1 MAEKKG
7 KTRRRKSKA
16 RRILDTYLI
25 DPLKIIA
32 RNKAGLVGFIGL
44 IIYILMATVGPM
56 LVPLDTQARPGQMY
70 LPPSWEHPLGT
81 DSEGRDILSQIVN
94 GASDVLFVAFLAGV
108 ITVVIATLLGTIA
121 GFKGGAVDAF
131 IMAIDDILLTIPQF
145 PLLSVLSA
153 LISLDNLTL
162 AVIIGVLSW
171 PALARAIRSQ
181 VLSVKSRDFI
191 EAARALDLGTRHIVF
206 TEIMPNLMSYIVV
219 SLIFAMTG
227 AVYAQVGLVFLGFV
241 PFQSQNWG
249 VMINLAWTRGAIFFK
264 DSIYYILAPIIAIS
278 GFQLSAI
285 MFSRALE
292 EIFNPRLRER

>member
-1 MAEKKG
+1 MAESRA
-7 KTRRRKSKA
+7 RRRKKSKA
-16 RRILDTYLI
+16 RQILDTYVI
-25 DPLKIIA
+25 EPLKIIA
-32 RNKAGLVGFIGL
+32 RNKAGLIGFIGL
-44 IIYILMATVGPM
+44 IIYILMATVGPI
-56 LVPLDTQARPGQMY
+56 LVPLDMQAKPNQMY

-81 DSEGRDILSQIVN
+81 DSEGRDIFSQIVN

-121 GFKGGAVDAF
+121 GFKGGAVDAI

-153 LISLDNLTL
+153 LVSLDNLTL
-162 AVIIGVLSW
+162 ASIIGLLSW

-241 PFQSQNWG
+241 PFESQNWG

-264 DSIYYILAPIIAIS
+264 DSIYYILAPILAIS

-292 EIFNPRLRER
+292 EIFNPRLREG

>member
-1 MAEKKG
+1 MSVKH
-7 KTRRRKSKA
+7 RRRKSKA
-16 RRILDTYLI
+16 RRALESYLI
-25 DPLKIIA
+25 VPLKVIV
-32 RNKAGLVGFIGL
+32 RNKAGLFGFIGI
-44 IIYILMATVGPM
+44 IIYVLMATVGPM
-56 LVPLDTQARPGQMY
+56 VVPLDNQPKPNQMY
-70 LPPSWEHPLGT
+70 LPPSWQHPLGT
-81 DSEGRDILSQIVN
+81 DSEGRDIFSQIVH
-94 GASDVLFVAFLAGV
+94 GSRDVLFVAFLAGV
-108 ITVVIATLLGTIA
+108 ITVVIATLLGTVA
-121 GFKGGAVDAF
+121 GFKGGLVDAT
-131 IMAIDDILLTIPQF
+131 IMAVDDILLTIPQF

-153 LISLDNLTL
+153 VMRLDNLLL
-162 AVIIGVLSW
+162 ATIIGVLSW

-206 TEIMPNLMSYIVV
+206 VEIMPNLMSYVVV

-227 AVYAQVGLVFLGFV
+227 AIYAQVGLVFLGLV

-264 DSIYYILAPIIAIS
+264 NSIWYILSPIVAIA

-292 EIFNPRLRER
+292 EIFNPRLREG

>member
-1 MAEKKG
+1 MSKRRV
-7 KTRRRKSKA
+7 RRRKSRA
-16 RRILDTYLI
+16 RRILETFVI

-44 IIYILMATVGPM
+44 IIYILMATVGPI
-56 LVPLDTQARPGQMY
+56 LVPLDTQVKPGQMY
-70 LPPSWEHPLGT
+70 LPPSLQHPMGT
-81 DSEGRDILSQIVN
+81 DSEGRDIFSQIVN
-94 GASDVLFVAFLAGV
+94 GASDVLFVAFLAGI
-108 ITVVIATLLGTIA
+108 ITVVIATLLGTFA
-121 GFKGGAVDAF
+121 GFKGGWVDAA
-131 IMAIDDILLTIPQF
+131 IMAVDDILLTIPQF

-153 LISLDNLTL
+153 LVRLDNPTL
-162 AVIIGVLSW
+162 ATIIGILSW

-181 VLSVKSRDFI
+181 VLSVKERDFI
-191 EAARALDLGTRHIVF
+191 EAARALDLGTGHIIF
-206 TEIMPNLMSYIVV
+206 TEIMPNLMSYIVI

-241 PFQSQNWG
+241 PFESQNWG

-292 EIFNPRLRER
+292 EIFNPRLREG